1 MNLIKNNPYRT
12 AGLLVGASAKEQDR
26 QVRRLKKF
34 IEAEQK
40 PDSDYSF
47 PVLGAMNRTIGS
59 VEDATSKLN
68 LNQDKIH
75 AALFWFW
82 NGNPITDE
90 AAFDAL
96 KEGNINEALQIWT
109 KMIITTK
116 EDGKKLWKQVTQKNL
131 SAFHNYFVLSMS
143 KQNVNLNNA
152 VCSQLFFLESEWISN
167 FISAATDQ
175 NYKINK
181 KELQLFF
188 INKLQEEKSV
198 NQDKLIEIIK
208 ANSFSAKDD
217 FFKSLA
223 QKTLDQIEDKIEH
236 SKNKRKNNVKTAN
249 KIGLNL
255 YESSIGDCNT
265 LKSYLGSGDHK
276 YITVIDKLA
285 NEILQ
290 CSIEYYNH
298 HQKTGTESDYL
309 EQAMSLAR
317 LAQSIAIG
325 KVTKDRIKENLTVL
339 EETKDIEINQA
350 IVLLQSV
357 KDAYEKNKAEITA
370 EIKKK
375 EATLSANTYIDWTKV
390 NEVIEQSIDWN
401 KVVEM
406 IQSTIPPKNIEKIKG
421 HHSTAKID
429 QYKKLVDFA
438 LGKMNNSQI
447 NKVAYICYWKTVTKP
462 TISRPS
468 TARTTPSSNSHTSAT
483 KAQEFNFVENAWWIL
498 AIVGAIIGLFIEPDW
513 PSMLIGAVVGAVLS
527 RAIQHPLVL
536 LFPGIGALLGLSDS
550 MESAGLGGMAG
561 LFIAFLILSKA
572 R

>member
-26 QVRRLKKF
+26 QVRRLKNF
-34 IEAEQK
+34 IEADQN

-96 KEGNINEALQIWT
+96 KEGNINEAVQIWT

-116 EDGKKLWKQVTQKNL
+116 EDGKKSWKPVTQKNL
-131 SAFHNYFVLSMS
+131 SAFHNFFVLTML
-143 KQNVNLNNA
+143 KQNASFNNA
-152 VCSQLFFLESEWISN
+152 VCSQLFFLESDWISN
-167 FISAATDQ
+167 FIAAATDQ
-175 NYKINK
+175 TYKINK
-181 KELQLFF
+181 KDLQLYF

-217 FFKSLA
+217 FFKLLA
-223 QKTLDQIEDKIEH
+223 KKLLDQIEDKIEH
-236 SKNKRKNNVKTAN
+236 SKNKRKNNEKTAN

-255 YESSIGDCNT
+255 YEASIEDCNK
-265 LKSYLGSGDHK
+265 LKTYLGSDDHK
-276 YITVIDKLA
+276 YITVIDKLS

-290 CSIEYYNH
+290 CSIDYYNH
-298 HQKTGTESDYL
+298 HQKIASDSSHL

-317 LAQSIAIG
+317 LAKSIAIG
-325 KVTKDRIKENLTVL
+325 KVVKDRIQENLAVL
-339 EETKDIEINQA
+339 EEAKDIEINQA

-357 KDAYEKNKAEITA
+357 KDAYDKRKAEITA
-370 EIKKK
+370 EVKKK
-375 EATLSANTYIDWTKV
+375 EATLSANTYVDWTKV

-406 IQSTIPPKNIEKIKG
+406 IQSTIPPKNIEKIKT
-421 HHSTAKID
+421 HHSSTKVD

-447 NKVAYICYWKTVTKP
+447 NKVAYICYWKTFTKP
-462 TISRPS
+462 SISRPS

-513 PSMLIGAVVGAVLS
+513 PSMLFGAILGGVFSRIFRHPWALVFPGGGALFGLMHSLEAAGMGGAVG
-527 RAIQHPLVL
+527 
-536 LFPGIGALLGLSDS
+536 LFFAFLALL
-550 MESAGLGGMAG
+550 
-561 LFIAFLILSKA
+561 KA